1 MITWIADAV
10 TGLSS
15 FCSCL
20 LAQLQLIPESSCTFQ
35 MLLKMEFFFPKG
47 SSWVTELHRMCHHLP
62 KLMAATITL
71 LLDMDIDGFDS
82 SLAWRS
88 SIRRRRRPARGPRKS
103 NTKGYHANDGCY
115 KGLILFHLKNHL
127 QKYRSGKQSSKEMT
141 EQSKDGRSRTCRE
154 TLDMVGAPAFRGQEV
169 KEALRA
175 QMEVQRLL
183 EQVEIVLKLFVRLLD
198 QVQKHLQI
206 RMDAHQ
212 KYIDSLLA
220 KAYKIASEQ
229 IASNGFSMTKQE
241 APDMATRAISSPSL
255 LHLLSMS
262 SVNLHSSTTAATI
275 EGQFFYQY
283 VC

>member
-1 MITWIADAV
+1 
-10 TGLSS
+10 
-15 FCSCL
+15 
-20 LAQLQLIPESSCTFQ
+20 
-35 MLLKMEFFFPKG
+35 
-47 SSWVTELHRMCHHLP
+47 
-62 KLMAATITL
+62 
-71 LLDMDIDGFDS
+71 
-82 SLAWRS
+82 
-88 SIRRRRRPARGPRKS
+88 
-103 NTKGYHANDGCY
+103 
-115 KGLILFHLKNHL
+115 
-127 QKYRSGKQSSKEMT
+127 MT

-154 TLDMVGAPAFRGQEV
+154 TLDMVDAPAFRGQEV

-183 EQVEIVLKLFVRLLD
+183 EQVEIVLKLFVGLLD

-255 LHLLSMS
+255 LHQLSLS
-262 SVNLHSSTTAATI
+262 SVNLHSSSCKTSPSSTTAATI
-275 EGQFFYQY
+275 EGQFFYQKFAELGNQP
-283 VC
+283 C